1 MSEVATRGPGDR
13 ESPVGTPSQRDTASV
28 ARRVALAPLWARAA
42 ACLLLLGLV
51 ALLDELT
58 GGELSFSVF
67 YLIPVL
73 FAGVFISRT
82 TGRVTAL
89 AGAAVW
95 GYLEVVERVYSA
107 AWIPVWN
114 TAVRLMFFLAIN
126 ELVHIARAAHAR
138 ERESSRR
145 DSLTGIA
152 NGRVF
157 AERVEQ
163 AIAQSKRD
171 GRPFTIAYADLDR
184 FKQVNDAFGHSEGD
198 TLLRVVAET
207 ISRDLRTIDLVARLG
222 GDEFGLLLTA
232 TGADG
237 AHTTL
242 ARIAESLG
250 RETGERWGVGAT
262 FGAVTFVES
271 PADVD
276 LAVRIADDLM
286 YRGKSQKRGTIMYMT
301 WPADST
307 EAE

>member
-1 MSEVATRGPGDR
+1 VA
-13 ESPVGTPSQRDTASV
+13 S
-28 ARRVALAPLWARAA
+28 APLFVRAA
-42 ACLLLLGLV
+42 TCLLLLGLIG
-51 ALLDELT
+51 LLDELT
-58 GGELSFSVF
+58 GVELSFSVF

-107 AWIPVWN
+107 AWIPAWN

-126 ELVHIARAAHAR
+126 ELVHVARAAHSR
-138 ERESSRR
+138 EREFSRS

-152 NGRVF
+152 NRRVF
-157 AERVEQ
+157 AERVDQE
-163 AIAQSKRD
+163 IAQSKRD
-171 GRPFTIAYADLDR
+171 GRPFTIVYADLDR

-198 TLLRVVAET
+198 ALLRVVADT
-207 ISRDLRTIDLVARLG
+207 INRDLRTIDLVARLG
-222 GDEFGLLLTA
+222 GDEFGLLLTG

-237 AHTTL
+237 AHATL

-262 FGAVTFVES
+262 FGAVTFVEPPGS
-271 PADVD
+271 VD

-286 YRGKSQKRGTIMYMT
+286 YRGKSRERGTIMHMT